1 MRQFSLSANI
11 EEGFA
16 SEAKYI
22 VTPNARQVAEG
33 IGMDSDREFILIPSL
48 ALMELV
54 SQVSYWLWK
63 ET

>member
-33 IGMDSDREFILIPSL
+33 IANGSGREFILIPSL
-48 ALMELV
+48 ALMEQV
-54 SQVSYWLWK
+54 SLVSYWLWK

>member
-22 VTPNARQVAEG
+22 VTPNARQG
-33 IGMDSDREFILIPSL
+33 QRGLRMDSGREFILIPSL
-48 ALMELV
+48 ALMEQV
-54 SQVSYWLWK
+54 SLVSYWLWK